1 MATSRPPRREGVVEI
16 RMGAVRRLL
25 WMVALIAVLAGIGI
39 AVKQRER
46 LFPTAAGQI
55 DHGAYQAV
63 FLATNQV
70 YFGRLGII
78 GDTYLLSDVFYLS
91 QPTEA
96 GTTSQL
102 LKRGG
107 EPHGP
112 REPMV
117 IPARSVLYFENLRD
131 DSVIVA
137 GIRSFKSGQGSS
149 PAVSAPPATSAPTAR
164 PSATR

>member
-1 MATSRPPRREGVVEI
+1 MQLRMSTIRWALGLVLVLVV
-16 RMGAVRRLL
+16 V
-25 WMVALIAVLAGIGI
+25 VAGGGFVFQ
-39 AVKQRER
+39 QRDR

-70 YFGRLGII
+70 YFGRLQIV

-117 IPARSVLYFENLRD
+117 IPARSILYFENLRD

-137 GIRSFKSGQGSS
+137 GIRSFKSGQGSP
-149 PAVSAPPATSAPTAR
+149 PAVSTPPATTKPSPTR
-164 PSATR
+164 